1 MSDLSKAYTEVYS
14 ILNFVDEYYVS
25 KISSKFIEYMYH
37 KKDDSYIPNIDMS
50 IPLEEQQL
58 QEDTVNILA
67 MLKYNYWCETEQ
79 EKQELV
85 NILNK
90 NEEKYQAELREKYN
104 PDNLFKKEEIH
115 KEEIKQNT
123 ALIEYKE
130 SIFKRIFNK
139 IKNIFKREN

>member
-25 KISSKFIEYMYH
+25 KISSKFIEYMYC

-67 MLKYNYWCETEQ
+67 MLKYNYWCETEE
-79 EKQELV
+79 EKQKLID
-85 NILNK
+85 ILNK
-90 NEEKYQAELREKYN
+90 NEEKYQLELREKYN
-104 PDNLFKKEEIH
+104 PENIFKKTEVES
-115 KEEIKQNT
+115 QNQENM
-123 ALIEYKE
+123 AVVQYKE
-130 SIFKRIFNK
+130 SFLKKLINK
-139 IKNIFKREN
+139 IKSIFKK